1 MIKRPNTKAQRVR
14 RHQRVRGKVSGTA
27 ERPRLSVFRSENNI
41 YAQIIDDV
49 AGKTLC
55 SASTVEKGFEGNG
68 GNCEAAAKIGKLGG
82 ELARRVQRP
91 FAARIVAVY
100 YLNAQSP
107 ALCLVLGG
115 GGVAGH
121 DRKRRRSFPCGGE
134 KLYCHCY
141 EHQRACRAENS
152 SRPPSLKQLVDGGNY
167 YVGHAERKPCRRF
180 YQFH

>member
-68 GNCEAAAKIGKLGG
+68 GNCEAAAKIGKLVG
-82 ELARRVQRP
+82 ERG
-91 FAARIVAVY
+91 Y
-100 YLNAQSP
+100 N
-107 ALCLVLGG
+107 
-115 GGVAGH
+115 
-121 DRKRRRSFPCGGE
+121 
-134 KLYCHCY
+134 
-141 EHQRACRAENS
+141 N
-152 SRPPSLKQLVDGGNY
+152 
-167 YVGHAERKPCRRF
+167 
-180 YQFH
+180 